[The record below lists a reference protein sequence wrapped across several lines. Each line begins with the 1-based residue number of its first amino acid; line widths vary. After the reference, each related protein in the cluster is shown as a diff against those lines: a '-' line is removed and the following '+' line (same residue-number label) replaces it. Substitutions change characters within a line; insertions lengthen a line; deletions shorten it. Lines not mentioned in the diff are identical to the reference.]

1 MTVANLRPTVED
13 FKKEALLKPEVKKE
27 YERLKVEFDFTNAEQ
42 GKFYR
47 PIEEFGDSSSFRR
60 RCKNKLI

>member
-47 PIEEFGDSSSFRR
+47 PIEELEIALLLEEDVKIS
-60 RCKNKLI
+60 